1 MITNISTKRIL
12 SEMRVTIIS
21 ESFTHKMAAKTSW
34 RRYGTKLRHCY
45 PMCRDHI
52 GLNTTAYKHFKTF
65 VQRMFL
71 LCHSLSFGLLHVAFS
86 EL

>member
-21 ESFTHKMAAKTSW
+21 KSFTHKMAAKTSW
-34 RRYGTKLRHCY
+34 HRYGTKLRHCHPIY
-45 PMCRDHI
+45 RDHI
-52 GLNTTAYKHFKTF
+52 GLNTKAYKHFKTF